1 MRQWRLIYDSPTSGA
16 RNMAID
22 DAILTVGQ
30 QLPTLRFYAWQPP
43 CLSLGYGQRAA
54 DVDFARLAA
63 AGWDVVRRPTGGR
76 AILHTDELTYSL
88 ILPADD
94 PISEGGILPSYRRIR
109 YALTAGLKRLGV
121 TPDPDTN
128 SAVVSTDPLCFNSP
142 GHYEITV
149 NGRKL
154 IGSAQARRRGGVL
167 QHGSLPLFG
176 DLARICDALVYPDEA
191 ARELARAQVRA
202 RATTLAAVLRVAH
215 VDWTAAADAL
225 ASGFAEVF
233 DVTFGGGPGQLSPAE
248 RDTADRLVA
257 EVYSAL
263 TWTRRR

>member
-1 MRQWRLIYDSPTSGA
+1 
-16 RNMAID
+16 MAID

-54 DVDFARLAA
+54 DVDFVRLAA

-109 YALTAGLKRLGV
+109 CALTAGLKRLGV
-121 TPDPDTN
+121 TPDPDTD
-128 SAVVSTDPLCFNSP
+128 SAAVSAGPVCFNSP
-142 GHYEITV
+142 GRYEITV

-176 DLARICDALVYPDEA
+176 DLARICDALTYPDEA
-191 ARELARAQVRA
+191 ARELGRAQVRA
-202 RATTLAAVLRVAH
+202 HATTLAAVLRVTH

-233 DVTFGGGPGQLSPAE
+233 DVTFGGGLSQLSPAE

-257 EVYSAL
+257 DVYGTLA
-263 TWTRRR
+263 WTCRR